1 MSVFTRVRDALSGAN
16 SQGSKNAPTPAPA
29 PDPASNTGPDTGPM
43 ADVVGMA
50 PPSSHFDTQRKLI
63 DSFDEDS
70 DTKTEGLVKRIAH
83 AIAFLLPLIP
93 PFAVGTEIGAF
104 FSNFQAF
111 SGATWPMYVLA
122 YSVEFALTGLTY
134 ALGHAILKRG
144 ITRKNWYTFIF
155 YGGLWALVVFATGVG
170 QFLFSVTFVHASS
183 HLALLVIGIR
193 VTVIAF
199 LDLVSIAIFA
209 LLKGQSLDKHLEAQR
224 KKAVAIVAV
233 NDAEIGIENA
243 QHKAM
248 IERRRSAHEQMAR
261 EQHERLILDINRMVG
276 ESVKQIMADKLQPG
290 NVVESDNSKQQRF

>member
-1 MSVFTRVRDALSGAN
+1 
-16 SQGSKNAPTPAPA
+16 
-29 PDPASNTGPDTGPM
+29 M
-43 ADVVGMA
+43 ADVVGMVA
-50 PPSSHFDTQRKLI
+50 PSSHFDKQRKLI
-63 DSFDEDS
+63 DSFDEDN

-144 ITRKNWYTFIF
+144 ITRKNWYTFLF
-155 YGGLWALVVFATGVG
+155 YGGLWALVVFATGIG
-170 QFLFSVTFVHASS
+170 QFLFSVTFTHGVKSSGASRDRHS
-183 HLALLVIGIR
+183 
-193 VTVIAF
+193 VIAF

-243 QHKAM
+243 QHKAL